1 MKPAPFAYQAPASL
15 EAALELLARHGGD
28 AKILAGG
35 QSLIPVMNF
44 RLAEPALLVDINRL
58 AELDFIRADEDGTLR
73 IGAMTRQRRL
83 ERDPLVAARAP
94 LLHEAMPFIAHPQI
108 RNRGTF
114 GGSLAHADPAAE
126 LPALAVALGARFRLR
141 RAGGDRWVE
150 AGDFFAGLFTTALA
164 PDEML
169 VEAAI
174 PPSPA
179 RTGWAFLEIAR
190 RHGDYAQVGLAAR
203 VTLDESGR
211 CREARL
217 VFLSVGDG
225 AGRGARGGA
234 GAGRRGADAGRDR
247 GRGGDGGARRDG
259 AAERRPRHRRVQ
271 APPGARADPPGPAA
285 GGRAGAARRR
295 PVMSLEIALTGSPSP
310 STAASTTARSSR
322 ACCSPTSCATTS
334 A

>member
-1 MKPAPFAYQAPASL
+1 MKPAPFAYQAPVSL
-15 EAALELLARHGGD
+15 EAALELLARHGGE

-58 AELDFIRADEDGTLR
+58 SELDFIRADEDGTLR
-73 IGAMTRQRRL
+73 IGAMARQRRL

-126 LPALAVALGARFRLR
+126 LPALAVALDARLRLR
-141 RAGGDRWVE
+141 RAGGAGGSDRWVE

-225 AGRGARGGA
+225 PVEAKAAARGLA
-234 GAGRRGADAGRDR
+234 GEELTAAALDAAAETAARDEMEPRSDVHATTEFKRHLARVLTRRALRLAADRARRG
-247 GRGGDGGARRDG
+247 
-259 AAERRPRHRRVQ
+259 E
-271 APPGARADPPGPAA
+271 DP
-285 GGRAGAARRR
+285 
-295 PVMSLEIALTGSPSP
+295 S
-310 STAASTTARSSR
+310 
-322 ACCSPTSCATTS
+322 
-334 A
+334 